1 MQQSAA
7 TTFVPAVL
15 LFLFSL
21 PCLLFPNPFPLSPLL
36 PPKLQSTKIL
46 DARIFV
52 NCCSFVSILPRFSHS
67 LELRCCPTLQ
77 HPPPALPA
85 LCAVLCCGS
94 DSSRLAGRHRRGAE
108 ARELEQLHRMSDTIP
123 PSRLPGTTPP
133 LCRTRRLPPLPS
145 MLCCGS
151 DSRRVGVR
159 RKSMSQRKLQHCPH
173 PRPPC

>member
-1 MQQSAA
+1 M
-7 TTFVPAVL
+7 
-15 LFLFSL
+15 
-21 PCLLFPNPFPLSPLL
+21 
-36 PPKLQSTKIL
+36 KIL

-52 NCCSFVSILPRFSHS
+52 NCCSFVSFLPRFSHS

-77 HPPPALPA
+77 HPSPALPA

-94 DSSRLAGRHRRGAE
+94 DSSGLAGRHRRGAE

-133 LCRTRRLPPLPS
+133 LCCTRRLPPLPS

-173 PRPPC
+173 PRRPC